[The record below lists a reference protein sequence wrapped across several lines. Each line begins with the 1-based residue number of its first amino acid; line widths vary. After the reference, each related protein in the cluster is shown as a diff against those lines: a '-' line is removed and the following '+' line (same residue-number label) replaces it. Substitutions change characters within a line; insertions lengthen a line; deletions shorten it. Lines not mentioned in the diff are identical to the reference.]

1 MGTPLIL
8 SNEDLSIS
16 HSAWAALQ
24 EEEEEAGAA
33 REQEEFAD
41 DWFYYLGVKD
51 DNWSFNF

>member
-1 MGTPLIL
+1 VGTPLIL